1 MCYINSA
8 KHLKQRTKHY
18 LGVIKMVVDMT
29 DQEHRDLDVLLATL
43 PQLPN
48 EAKAYLKGYAQAMAD
63 QNKEKEERPA

>member
-1 MCYINSA
+1 
-8 KHLKQRTKHY
+8 
-18 LGVIKMVVDMT
+18 MVVNMT

-63 QNKEKEERPA
+63 QNKEKEERPACWAGRTPSQGRNKRNARNET